1 MLTRTAQPP
10 QSHARCSFT
19 RNAAAHT
26 SARIAAEVERGC
38 RPACASRP
46 CQACEGTRG
55 TIRKAHAGEAAP
67 RAVHP
72 THASR
77 GAGARC
83 AGADEGGTTA
93 RPARW
98 LCVQKRAPSGRAGAA
113 GRVGHTES
121 ATSALLFAF
130 AAHQPPSARNRGET
144 PPPPPPWNA
153 PFRAHWRWRAVE
165 VRPGLRG
172 ALGRPAG
179 RRKRS
184 LPASPPVSRLAP
196 RAGAPP
202 RAAGL
207 PGRRACIRRGS
218 RAPLH
223 GRCAARCG
231 ARKCRRCCGQLPDLR
246 LIAAGQA
253 GSGRAE
259 RVGRTTS
266 SDQRRDGPHSSPRA
280 VLRPR
285 REAAESRR
293 EARRGLHKKREA
305 APWLPARQSRRLWP
319 VASCAQRGRARASP

>member
-144 PPPPPPWNA
+144 PLPRPPGTPPSA
-153 PFRAHWRWRAVE
+153 RTGGGEQSRS
-165 VRPGLRG
+165 
-172 ALGRPAG
+172 ALACAARSVAQLAGESARCQPA
-179 RRKRS
+179 
-184 LPASPPVSRLAP
+184 LPCRVSRRVLAP
-196 RAGAPP
+196 RRVPRGFRSVVRASGAAVGRPCTAGALRDAEPEN
-202 RAAGL
+202 AA
-207 PGRRACIRRGS
+207 
-218 RAPLH
+218 
-223 GRCAARCG
+223 
-231 ARKCRRCCGQLPDLR
+231 DV
-246 LIAAGQA
+246 AGNCP
-253 GSGRAE
+253 
-259 RVGRTTS
+259 T
-266 SDQRRDGPHSSPRA
+266 
-280 VLRPR
+280 
-285 REAAESRR
+285 
-293 EARRGLHKKREA
+293 
-305 APWLPARQSRRLWP
+305 
-319 VASCAQRGRARASP
+319 